1 MFRIILASESPR
13 RKEIMNQMGIPYITM
28 PANVTE
34 EVKGDTPP
42 SIVEALANLKS
53 GEVGHR
59 LKDERGDFIV
69 IAADTMVFH
78 HGQALGKPKDRDE
91 AIKMITAL
99 SGDFHEVFTGVSI
112 IIKTNSDNNY
122 NIEDEA
128 ISFSVGT
135 QVLVQNM
142 TMEQIEEYVDT
153 GEPFDKAGGYGIQGR
168 FGIYISEIRGDY
180 YNVVGFPIAKI
191 YEILLSRNIDI
202 KKLI

>member
-53 GEVGHR
+53 GDVGHR

>member
-42 SIVEALANLKS
+42 SIVEAQANLKS

>member
-13 RKEIMNQMGIPYITM
+13 RKEIMNQMGIQYITM

-53 GEVGHR
+53 GEVGQR

-91 AIKMITAL
+91 AIKMIKAL

-191 YEILLSRNIDI
+191 YEMLLSRNIDI